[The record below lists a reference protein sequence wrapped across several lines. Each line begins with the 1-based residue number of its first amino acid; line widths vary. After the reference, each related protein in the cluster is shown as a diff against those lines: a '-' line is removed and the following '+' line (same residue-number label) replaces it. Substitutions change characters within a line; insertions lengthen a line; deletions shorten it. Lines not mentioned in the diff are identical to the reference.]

1 MTIKEITAL
10 RKSGRLQEALE
21 AAEKEFAQSV
31 NKYTVGALFWC
42 LNDLYKQQSS
52 DDAKPTINRM
62 KSLYN
67 DYCTGDEYMLRSLAS
82 AERHCL
88 PHFQEIKSLL
98 KMQKEAQT
106 LSQRIS
112 KQLYGITKVN

>member
-62 KSLYN
+62 KS
-67 DYCTGDEYMLRSLAS
+67 
-82 AERHCL
+82 
-88 PHFQEIKSLL
+88 F
-98 KMQKEAQT
+98 
-106 LSQRIS
+106 
-112 KQLYGITKVN
+112 V